1 MWEKKYKV
9 TYFQRSKVRYL
20 QKKKKLTKIKMQ
32 ICSIVCI
39 TD

>member
-20 QKKKKLTKIKMQ
+20 QKKKLTKIKKQ

>member
-9 TYFQRSKVRYL
+9 TYFQISKVRYL
-20 QKKKKLTKIKMQ
+20 QKKNLTKIKKQ

>member
-20 QKKKKLTKIKMQ
+20 QKKKIDKNQKANMQ
-32 ICSIVCI
+32 YSMYN
-39 TD
+39 